1 MTGFYVVAALLLL
14 VAFAIL
20 WFALGRKASADEQA
34 QSRRETNVSIYR
46 ERLAELERDRDGGL
60 IGAEELAA
68 QKAELEHNLLVDVG
82 DGAEEPPPSRTVG
95 GGALLVA
102 ALVLVVLAVGLYTM
116 LGGLQQWRL
125 TETYEKLVHEQNG
138 PDFREQLGTFAGRLA
153 SYTANHD
160 AGADWW
166 FLLAQTRMQ
175 LGEYASAAKAY
186 GQLTQMVPDDP
197 SLTAQQAQALYLA
210 NGRQI
215 TPQIN
220 ALIDRS
226 LAQNPHQAT
235 ALGVRG
241 IAAFEAGDF
250 RTAIKAWQAALVG
263 MPPNSANAK
272 LLQRTIAEARKH
284 LGDAAPEIA
293 GNDSNAGTAKAAAGG
308 TSITVSVS
316 LGANVRPDDPNETVF
331 VFARAAGGSPMP
343 LAVARLTAADLP
355 TDVELNDSMAMMPG
369 RELGKFDSVEIVAR
383 LSAAGTPM
391 PSPGDFEGS
400 AGPLDPHKTKH
411 VTIKIDHRVQ

>member
-1 MTGFYVVAALLLL
+1 MTGFYIAAALLLL
-14 VAFAIL
+14 LAVAIL
-20 WFALGRKASADEQA
+20 WLALGRNAGPAEQA
-34 QSRRETNVSIYR
+34 ESRREANVAIYR
-46 ERLAELERDRDGGL
+46 ERLVELERDRNDG
-60 IGAEELAA
+60 IIDADDLAA
-68 QKAELEHNLLVDVG
+68 QKAELERNLLSDVG
-82 DGAEEPPPSRTVG
+82 DAADEPTPSRALG
-95 GGALLVA
+95 GGAALAA

-125 TETYEKLVHEQNG
+125 TETYQKLVGEQG
-138 PDFREQLGTFAGRLA
+138 DPDFREDLGTFAGRLA
-153 SYTANHD
+153 DYTASHD
-160 AGADWW
+160 GGADWW
-166 FLLAQTRMQ
+166 FLLAQTRME

-186 GQLTQMVPDDP
+186 GRLVAMVPDDP

-210 NGRQI
+210 NGRRI

-263 MPPNSANAK
+263 MPPNSDNAK
-272 LLQRTIAEARKH
+272 LLRRTIAEARKH
-284 LGDAAPEIA
+284 LGNAAPEVA
-293 GNDSNAGTAKAAAGG
+293 TNDGRDNKSAAQSAG

-316 LGANVRPDDPNETVF
+316 FAPNVHPDSPSETVF
-331 VFARAAGGSPMP
+331 IFAREAGGPPMP
-343 LAVARLTAADLP
+343 LAVARLTASALP
-355 TDVELNDSMAMMPG
+355 TDVTLSDAMAMMPG

-383 LSAAGTPM
+383 LSAKGTPM
-391 PSPGDFEGS
+391 PSPGDYEGS

-411 VTIKIDHRVQ
+411 VTITIDRRVQ